1 MIDQLREALK
11 NGQVPSDIDLLYM
24 YSPLCGTCHVTSR
37 MLDVVEHLLPE
48 LQFERLNVNEV
59 PDLAKAYQVESV
71 PCLIVWRTV
80 AVKHNQQR
88 LISQNT
94 FANPQKIYA
103 FHSIPYLYERLR
115 GGGMDDSSR

>member
-1 MIDQLREALK
+1 MIHELREALK

-24 YSPLCGTCHVTSR
+24 YSPLCGTCHVASR

-48 LQFERLNVNEV
+48 LQFERLNINEV
-59 PDLAKAYQVESV
+59 PDLAQAYQVASV

-80 AVKHNQQR
+80 SVKQSQQS
-88 LISQNT
+88 LISHNV
-94 FANPQKIYA
+94 FADPQKIYA